1 MSNEKERN
9 GENAR
14 ENEKIRWELNEI
26 RDELLDELDEL
37 HDDFYDEIEDLIED
51 SYDVKEDLQ
60 DELDE
65 LEQMKVSLFDEIG
78 DVKKGLDDLGE
89 GAKEKIESAREKL
102 ERLKE
107 KAYKQEEKFREKLE
121 RKLEK
126 AKKKAVKRIN
136 ISVDPEMSEEWKD
149 WAEGLGASV
158 SELVRKSMKFVKN
171 NIGDIAKLEV
181 WGRKME
187 QAGKDLEKNIQKAVK
202 ESKIEDLGDMIE
214 RKIEKKVKKWGVDG
228 TEKERVKKRVQGLIK
243 LQNSIPIDKFSQ
255 ALSISEEEAENII
268 YELAAEGIEG
278 SLEEGVF
285 KFSSPSEEVISKI
298 YELIDKM

>member
-1 MSNEKERN
+1 Q
-9 GENAR
+9 
-14 ENEKIRWELNEI
+14 IR
-26 RDELLDELDEL
+26 
-37 HDDFYDEIEDLIED
+37 
-51 SYDVKEDLQ
+51 
-60 DELDE
+60 
-65 LEQMKVSLFDEIG
+65 VSIFDEIG
-78 DVKKGLDDLGE
+78 DVKRELGDFGE

-107 KAYKQEEKFREKLE
+107 KAYIQEQKFREKLE

-126 AKKKAVKRIN
+126 AKRKAVKRIN

-187 QAGKDLEKNIQKAVK
+187 QAGKDLEKNLQKAVK

-214 RKIEKKVKKWGVDG
+214 RKIEKKVKKWGGDV
-228 TEKERVKKRVQGLIK
+228 TEKERVKKRIKGLIK

-255 ALSISEEEAENII
+255 ALGISEEQAENMI

-285 KFSSPSEEVISKI
+285 KFISPSDEVISKI